1 MAESRRNRLL
11 RYAVAEEFPATARN
25 AYESA
30 RVVSR
35 HKTRIAADEACRR
48 LRRKGQGRY
57 HVWHLSGDG
66 SLSIIIG

>member
-1 MAESRRNRLL
+1 MAGTTRNRLM
-11 RYAVAEEFPATARN
+11 RYAVTEEAPPTPANT
-25 AYESA
+25 YQGTLI
-30 RVVSR
+30 VSR

-66 SLSIIIG
+66 SLSTIVG